1 MIDFLLSPL
10 TWLIVSFAL
19 LLGLPRR
26 RRLPRRLAAALAVL
40 AVVAT
45 TPLGANA
52 LTWMVEL
59 APDDAASCR
68 APMPA
73 IVVLGGGF
81 ERDPVDERD
90 VAALSGTGLRR
101 LLAAAALHE
110 RQRDARLYIAG
121 AADDDGIA
129 ESVVMAT
136 LAERLGVPAEAI
148 ATERTSMTTWENAQ
162 NLRALPQPPPARI
175 ALVTSALHLPRAL
188 AAFRAAGFEP
198 CAIASDRVY
207 VPPQDAGYF
216 LPRASALRKTDDAV
230 HEIVGSLWYRWL
242 AYRSSHEAA
251 AASLRSQASAVRAM
265 RSMSS

>member
-10 TWLIVSFAL
+10 TWLLASFAL
-19 LLGLPRR
+19 LLVLPR

-52 LTWMVEL
+52 LVWMVEL
-59 APDDAASCR
+59 APDDAASCHGP
-68 APMPA
+68 APA

-81 ERDPVDERD
+81 ERDPADERD

-110 RQRDARLYIAG
+110 HNRDARLYIAG
-121 AADDDGIA
+121 AADDDGIP

-136 LAERLGVPAEAI
+136 LAQRLGVPADAVS
-148 ATERTSMTTWENAQ
+148 TERTSMTTWENAQ
-162 NLRALPQPPPARI
+162 NLRALPQPPPVRI

-198 CAIASDRVY
+198 CAIASDSVY
-207 VPPQDAGYF
+207 VPPQDLGYF
-216 LPRASALRKTDDAV
+216 LPRASALRKADDAI

-242 AYRSSHEAA
+242 A
-251 AASLRSQASAVRAM
+251 LRAGS
-265 RSMSS
+265 